1 MFPCLGGMRWWPLT
15 AMAGIFH
22 APIDK
27 VVRTAQPWKAP
38 RGSPWRSRRHPDLEE
53 AVGAHAPYLLGVETA
68 AFAVASRDGEWTA
81 ALSSAAPVRGDLQ
94 FLRARAAY
102 DVKCEFVG
110 VEWAPAGDEV
120 FANAT
125 FTHLQAGRGLF
136 RRSRLEDA
144 RWIQASDQDETWEF
158 DAVGEPLPFEEPQ
171 RYTARRKADRLGLD
185 MLGRYLAALGV
196 PVDDAG
202 WLTGPVVAAVRQPH
216 PLAVRPGAQPW
227 STPEDLRRV
236 VGYPQDHVPTD
247 LMGWN

>member
-15 AMAGIFH
+15 AMVGIFH

-27 VVRTAQPWKAP
+27 VVRTAQPWKPP
-38 RGSPWRSRRHPDLEE
+38 RGSPWRSRHHPDLEE

-110 VEWAPAGDEV
+110 VEWTPASDEV

-171 RYTARRKADRLGLD
+171 RYNARRKADRLGLD

-216 PLAVRPGAQPW
+216 PLAVQPGAQPW

-236 VGYPQDHVPTD
+236 VGYPQDRVPTD
-247 LMGWN
+247 LMGWK